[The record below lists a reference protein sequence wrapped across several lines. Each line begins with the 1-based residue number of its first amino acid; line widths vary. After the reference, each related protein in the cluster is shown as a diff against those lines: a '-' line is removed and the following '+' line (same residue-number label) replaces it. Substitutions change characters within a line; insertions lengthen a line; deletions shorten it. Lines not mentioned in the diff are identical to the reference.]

1 MTAAG
6 EVPAA
11 PPGPELQPPKTP
23 RSFGGKSISRF
34 NLFRDPDAPQ
44 SSPGSK
50 SPYCHSQATQ
60 AQASEQHT
68 PAQLQLQPPP
78 LIPNLVLSANSKI
91 DSTPSLLER
100 RFFGG
105 DLKPPPS
112 PSARSFVSEPGSPLG
127 SHFGTPLS
135 RSASRTEREIDELA
149 AQLDLELDEAR
160 RKKAEALQSC
170 QEEDAARCADD
181 VARLEAEREL
191 VIDEQRKF
199 DLARLQAQP
208 PSTPSS
214 TKPKRVLEK
223 LNLFSRSARKPSSSN
238 LGQPPLT
245 PLPPATP
252 NSIAPS
258 IFTPTPSIGGR
269 SSLDDSPP
277 FNPSHRMSFIQP
289 HPDGDA
295 PISAI
300 NGGERVSARWLAPL
314 SSCDSACS
322 LADPSSLDPSPL
334 QRVTVRCMSSTLKL
348 EVTTE
353 TTPED
358 ILIAAAAQTQHDVDV
373 ETSVVIECYDALGLD
388 RRMRRYEHV
397 RDTMNSWDRD
407 QDNSLLIVPCDTPG
421 DDDSLELSAVP
432 QTDEP
437 APGFTIY
444 LYHSPRPGKW
454 SKRYVTLL
462 NTGQMFASKRAD
474 AQVGDKDSTSLCHLS
489 DFDIYKP
496 RESEVKRHLKPPKK
510 ICYAIKSQQKTVVFP
525 NGENFVHFFCTDD
538 AATAHKFF
546 SHVHAWRS
554 WYIVNKITH
563 SRPVEVPPPLNL
575 AMDIGPIQR
584 IPDKSPRVSS
594 GLTISTGTFIDEA
607 DFTKAIEE
615 STRKL
620 ALEAELNKNKPR
632 RRNESS
638 ASVSP
643 SVKGDQATFSPTGL
657 LGDAYEKRKEE
668 AAAAGEAATD
678 GAAVKKIEGPFTEGP
693 SLLNSMGLSSPKSP
707 EQPPVKSWFPSAAE
721 HSARNRSASISKRP
735 VTADPSTKSAHGKGQ
750 GPLLDFAN
758 NNFPE
763 PPRIRDGPRH
773 GPGSRQG
780 HGLRPPPGSPLVT
793 FATGGQ
799 QAQPASPGGRHRPPP
814 AGGPMPPSGAS
825 SSRSRSH
832 SIASANSGASRRH
845 PISADEIPLASS
857 QNRQPGPR
865 SNRMPPHS
873 PRDASSRSHEHRRP
887 GPLLQERQERPKERP
902 RERPQE
908 RRPGPLVNSAR

>member
-1 MTAAG
+1 MAAAD
-6 EVPAA
+6 EVPAG

-23 RSFGGKSISRF
+23 RRTFGGKSISRF

-50 SPYCHSQATQ
+50 SVNLSQAAQASDQQEEQ
-60 AQASEQHT
+60 AQAQAQAQAQEQI
-68 PAQLQLQPPP
+68 QLQPPAP
-78 LIPNLVLSANSKI
+78 IPNFVLSANHKN
-91 DSTPSLLER
+91 DSSPSLLER

-127 SHFGTPLS
+127 SLWQS
-135 RSASRTEREIDELA
+135 LA

-223 LNLFSRSARKPSSSN
+223 LNLFSRSSRKPSSSN

-258 IFTPTPSIGGR
+258 VFTPTPSISRR

-277 FNPSHRMSFIQP
+277 LNPSQRMSFIQP

-300 NGGERVSARWLAPL
+300 NGGERVSARLLAPL
-314 SSCDSACS
+314 FLCDSTQLLTPLS
-322 LADPSSLDPSPL
+322 PDPL

-348 EVTTE
+348 DVTTD

-358 ILIAAAAQTQHDVDV
+358 ILIAAAAQTQHDIDV
-373 ETSVVIECYDALGLD
+373 ETSVVIECYESLNLE

-407 QDNSLLIVPCDTPG
+407 QDNSLLVVPCDTPG

-437 APGFTIY
+437 APGFTIQ

-454 SKRYVTLL
+454 SKRFVTLL

-510 ICYAIKSQQKTVVFP
+510 LCYAIKSQQKTVVFP

-563 SRPVEVPPPLNL
+563 SRPVEVSPPLNL
-575 AMDIGPIQR
+575 IDIGPIQR

-632 RRNESS
+632 RRKESGAS
-638 ASVSP
+638 ASP
-643 SVKGDQATFSPTGL
+643 STKGDKATFSPTGL
-657 LGDAYEKRKEE
+657 LGEAYEKRKEE
-668 AAAAGEAATD
+668 AAAAGEAAAD
-678 GAAVKKIEGPFTEGP
+678 GTTVAKIEGPFTEGP
-693 SLLNSMGLSSPKSP
+693 SLLNSLGLSSPKSP

-735 VTADPSTKSAHGKGQ
+735 VTADPSAHSDHGKGQ
-750 GPLLDFAN
+750 GPLLSFAN

-763 PPRIRDGPRH
+763 PPRAREGPRH
-773 GPGSRQG
+773 GPGSRHG
-780 HGLRPPPGSPLVT
+780 HGLRPPPGSPLVS

-799 QAQPASPGGRHRPPP
+799 QAPPMSPGGRHRAPP
-814 AGGPMPPSGAS
+814 AGGPLPPPGAP
-825 SSRSRSH
+825 SSRNRSH
-832 SIASANSGASRRH
+832 SIASANSGASRRF
-845 PISADEIPLASS
+845 PISAEDVPLASS
-857 QNRQPGPR
+857 QNRQPGSR
-865 SNRMPPHS
+865 SSRMPPPS
-873 PRDASSRSHEHRRP
+873 PRDGSSRGHDHRRP

>member
-1 MTAAG
+1 MVAAD
-6 EVPAA
+6 EVPAGPQA
-11 PPGPELQPPKTP
+11 PEQPPKTP
-23 RSFGGKSISRF
+23 RSRPFGGKSVSRF

-44 SSPGSK
+44 SSPTPNSTN
-50 SPYCHSQATQ
+50 SQGQ
-60 AQASEQHT
+60 
-68 PAQLQLQPPP
+68 AQLQAPPP
-78 LIPNLVLSANSKI
+78 IPNLLLSANSKNE
-91 DSTPSLLER
+91 STPSLLER

-105 DLKPPPS
+105 ELKPPPS

-135 RSASRTEREIDELA
+135 RTASRTEREIDELA
-149 AQLDLELDEAR
+149 AQLDLEIDEAR
-160 RKKAEALQSC
+160 RKKTEALQSC

-181 VARLEAEREL
+181 VARLEAERDL

-208 PSTPSS
+208 PATPSS

-223 LNLFSRSARKPSSSN
+223 LNLFSRSNRKPSSSN

-258 IFTPTPSIGGR
+258 VFTPTPSISRR

-277 FNPSHRMSFIQP
+277 LNSSQRMSFIQP

-295 PISAI
+295 PISAS
-300 NGGERVSARWLAPL
+300 NGGER
-314 SSCDSACS
+314 
-322 LADPSSLDPSPL
+322 
-334 QRVTVRCMSSTLKL
+334 RVTVRCMSSTINL

-373 ETSVVIECYDALGLD
+373 ETSVVVECYDTLGLE

-407 QDNSLLIVPCDTPG
+407 QDNSLLVVPCDTPG

-437 APGFTIY
+437 ASGFTIQ
-444 LYHSPRPGKW
+444 LHHSPRPGKW
-454 SKRYVTLL
+454 SKRFVTLL

-496 RESEVKRHLKPPKK
+496 RESEVKRNLKPPKK

-563 SRPVEVPPPLNL
+563 SRPVEMSPPLNL
-575 AMDIGPIQR
+575 AIDVGPIPR
-584 IPDKSPRVSS
+584 LPDKSPRVSS
-594 GLTISTGTFIDEA
+594 GLALSTGIFIDEA

-632 RRNESS
+632 RRKESS

-643 SVKGDQATFSPTGL
+643 SMKGDKGTFSPTGL
-657 LGDAYEKRKEE
+657 LGEAYEKRKEE

-678 GAAVKKIEGPFTEGP
+678 GSGTPAGKLEGPFTEGP
-693 SLLNSMGLSSPKSP
+693 SLLNSIGLSSPKSPKSP
-707 EQPPVKSWFPSAAE
+707 EQPPAKSWFPSAAE
-721 HSARNRSASISKRP
+721 HTARNRSASISKRP
-735 VTADPSTKSAHGKGQ
+735 VTADPSTQTNHGKGQ
-750 GPLLDFAN
+750 PLLSFAN

-773 GPGSRQG
+773 GPGPRQG
-780 HGLRPPPGSPLVT
+780 HGLRPPPGSPLVS

-799 QAQPASPGGRHRPPP
+799 QAPPGSPGGRPRPHP
-814 AGGPMPPSGAS
+814 AGGPLPPPGAPG
-825 SSRSRSH
+825 SRNRSH
-832 SIASANSGASRRH
+832 SIASANSGASRRF
-845 PISADEIPLASS
+845 PISAEDVPLASS
-857 QNRQPGPR
+857 QNRPSGSR
-865 SNRMPPHS
+865 SNRMPPPPS
-873 PRDASSRSHEHRRP
+873 PRDGSSRGHDHRRP

-902 RERPQE
+902 KERPQE

>member
-1 MTAAG
+1 MTAAD

-50 SPYCHSQATQ
+50 SPYSQATQ
-60 AQASEQHT
+60 AQATQAQAQAREQHT
-68 PAQLQLQPPP
+68 PAQLQPPP
-78 LIPNLVLSANSKI
+78 LIPNLVLSGNKN

-135 RSASRTEREIDELA
+135 RTASRTEREIDEFA

-160 RKKAEALQSC
+160 RRKAEALQSC

-214 TKPKRVLEK
+214 KPKRVLEK

-252 NSIAPS
+252 NSVAPS

-277 FNPSHRMSFIQP
+277 FNPSQRMSFIQP

-300 NGGERVSARWLAPL
+300 NGGER
-314 SSCDSACS
+314 
-322 LADPSSLDPSPL
+322 
-334 QRVTVRCMSSTLKL
+334 RVTVRCMSSTLKL
-348 EVTTE
+348 EVTTG

-358 ILIAAAAQTQHDVDV
+358 ILIAAAAQTQHDIDV
-373 ETSVVIECYDALGLD
+373 ETSVVIECYDTLGLG

-397 RDTMNSWDRD
+397 RDTLNSWDRD
-407 QDNSLLIVPCDTPG
+407 QDNSLLVVPCDTPG

-454 SKRYVTLL
+454 NKRHVTLL

-563 SRPVEVPPPLNL
+563 SRPVEVSPPLNL
-575 AMDIGPIQR
+575 GIDIGPIQR

-594 GLTISTGTFIDEA
+594 GLTISTGTFIDDA

-632 RRNESS
+632 GRKESS

-643 SVKGDQATFSPTGL
+643 SIKGDKATFSPTGL
-657 LGDAYEKRKEE
+657 LGEAYEKRKEE

-678 GAAVKKIEGPFTEGP
+678 GTAVKKIEGPFTEGP

-721 HSARNRSASISKRP
+721 HSARNRTASISKRP
-735 VTADPSTKSAHGKGQ
+735 VTADPSAKSDHGKGQ
-750 GPLLDFAN
+750 GPLLNFAN

-763 PPRIRDGPRH
+763 PPRTREGPRH
-773 GPGSRQG
+773 GPGPRQG
-780 HGLRPPPGSPLVT
+780 HGLRPPSGSPLVT

-799 QAQPASPGGRHRPPP
+799 QAPPGSPGGRHRPPP
-814 AGGPMPPSGAS
+814 AGGPMPPPGAQG
-825 SSRSRSH
+825 SRSRSH
-832 SIASANSGASRRH
+832 SIASANSAASRRL
-845 PISADEIPLASS
+845 PFSAEDIPLASS
-857 QNRQPGPR
+857 HNRQPGSR
-865 SNRMPPHS
+865 TSRMAPHS
-873 PRDASSRSHEHRRP
+873 PRDGSSRGHDHRRP
-887 GPLLQERQERPKERP
+887 GPLLQERQERPRERP